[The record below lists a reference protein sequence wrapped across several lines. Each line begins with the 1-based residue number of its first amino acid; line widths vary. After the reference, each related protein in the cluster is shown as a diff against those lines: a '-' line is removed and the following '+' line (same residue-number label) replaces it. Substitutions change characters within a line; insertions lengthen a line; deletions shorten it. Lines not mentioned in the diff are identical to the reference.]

1 MGRGAWWVTVH
12 EASESDTTE
21 QLNTNTDINPSQLY
35 SSPGAVIKNY
45 ELSYLTTEVYSL
57 AILDAMMPKLRW
69 AELCSFQRFWGKS
82 PPCLFQLL
90 VTPGSLWDH
99 NPIWSHFQILT
110 YIHKDQ
116 SLNIH
121 KFWRLRHTHISFG
134 GITIQHNICMLSC
147 FSHVWLFVTLWT
159 VAHQAPLSM
168 IRFSRQEY
176 WSGLPCRPSGDLPDP
191 GIEPVSLTSTA
202 LAGGFFT
209 TSTT

>member
-1 MGRGAWWVTVH
+1 MGRGAWWATVH

-110 YIHKDQ
+110 YIHKD
-116 SLNIH
+116 
-121 KFWRLRHTHISFG
+121 
-134 GITIQHNICMLSC
+134 
-147 FSHVWLFVTLWT
+147 
-159 VAHQAPLSM
+159 PLSKHSQVLKVKTYTHLFWGDHHSTQYM
-168 IRFSRQEY
+168 HAKLLQSCLTLCDPMDCSPPGSSVHDTILQARILE
-176 WSGLPCRPSGDLPDP
+176 WITMPSFRGSSWPRDWTC
-191 GIEPVSLTSTA
+191 VSYIYCIGRWFLYH
-202 LAGGFFT
+202 
-209 TSTT
+209 